1 MAQAHLSRR
10 ALLGAGTS
18 MAAAISLAAMADRA
32 TAAEPGQPSSAR
44 PHDPAPQ
51 PFGPVTLYQPPA
63 DRPAP
68 GTLYARAV
76 RLSAA
81 PGSHQED
88 QPRILLATFEQYVDT
103 MPVFPIFRSE
113 DDGRTW
119 DQHSSVHD
127 TQNGWG
133 MRYQP
138 FLYQL
143 PRPFAGLPSGAVLCA
158 GNSIPD
164 DLSQTKIDLY
174 ASTDRGSTW
183 QFLSSVA
190 RGGRAIPNNG
200 ETPVWEPF
208 LLLHQDRMIC
218 FYSDQRD
225 PDFGQKLVHQT
236 SRDLLQWDAPVDDAV
251 GTDYPQRPGM
261 TTVAALPDG
270 RWIMTYEGGGDSG
283 DNFFAIHYKIAKDPL
298 AFGPAGP
305 QILHDQ
311 TGHVPS
317 SSPTVSWTP
326 WGGRD
331 GTIIVS
337 ANSDD
342 DFFVNRALGDPDRWT
357 RAPSVVPSGYTRF
370 NIPLENGLVFT
381 VNGGQIGNQ
390 GLNSVIDGV
399 SRLS

>member
-1 MAQAHLSRR
+1 MAKAYLSRR
-10 ALLGAGTS
+10 TLLGAGTS
-18 MAAAISLAAMADRA
+18 LAAGLSMGALSDRA
-32 TAAEPGQPSSAR
+32 SAAEPGLE
-44 PHDPAPQ
+44 

-68 GTLYARAV
+68 GTLYGRAV
-76 RLSAA
+76 RLAAA
-81 PGSHQED
+81 PGVLQGD
-88 QPRILLATFEQYVDT
+88 RPRTLLATFEQYVDT
-103 MPVFPIFRSE
+103 MPVFPIFRSD

-119 DQHSSVHD
+119 IQQSSVQD

-143 PRPFAGLPSGAVLCA
+143 PLPFAGLPMGALLCA

-174 ASTDRGSTW
+174 ASTDGGLSWR
-183 QFLSSVA
+183 FLSSIA

-208 LLLHQDRMIC
+208 LLLHHDRMIC

-225 PDFGQKLVHQT
+225 PNYGQKLVHQT
-236 SRDLLQWDAPVDDAV
+236 SRDLKHWNPPVDDAV

-261 TTVAALPDG
+261 TTVAALPLG
-270 RWIMTYEGGGDSG
+270 RWIMTYEGGGG
-283 DNFFAIHYKIAKDPL
+283 AGNNFFAIHYKIAPDPL
-298 AFGPAGP
+298 SFGPVTP

-311 TGHVPS
+311 SGYVPS
-317 SSPTVSWTP
+317 SSPTVSWSP
-326 WGGRD
+326 WGGGR
-331 GTIIVS
+331 GTIVVS

-342 DFFVNRALGDPDRWT
+342 DFFVNRALGDPGSWT
-357 RAPSVVPSGYTRF
+357 RSPSLVPRGYTRF

-381 VNGGQIGNQ
+381 VNGGHIGNP
-390 GLNSVIDGV
+390 GLNSVIDGI